1 VSYLATKNNLN
12 TFVKKPFMYKKSV
25 ILVLIVLVLL
35 IVFRFFIVD
44 SCTSK
49 DAKYTA
55 ILPDSIAYVGDQS
68 CKKCHSTEFKEW
80 KQSHHYMAM
89 LPPSDSTVVGDFNNV
104 TFTADGVTSRFYKK
118 GTKFF
123 INTEGDDGK
132 NHDFEVKY
140 IFGFTPLQQYLIAF
154 PGGRMQVPRLSWD
167 VNKKKWFNQ
176 YASQKIP
183 SHDWLHWTGNA
194 QNWNT
199 MCATCHSTNLK
210 KNYDV
215 ATDTYKTTYNSIN
228 VSCESCHGSGKHH
241 IDFIN
246 GDYKSGKKVA
256 GSFMKLA
263 KNSGQK
269 EELNT
274 CAPCHA
280 RVSELNGSHIDSKE
294 IMDNYIPQI
303 PDTEFY
309 HADGQVD
316 DEDYI
321 YTSFLQSKMYHKGVS
336 CGTCHNPHSAKL
348 KRIGNQTCTLC
359 HIPAKYDV
367 PKHTFHK
374 KGTAAAE
381 CKNCHMPGKLYM
393 GNDLRHDHSFRVPRP
408 DLSVK
413 YGTPNACSNCHKD
426 KSEKV
431 LADAVIKWYGP
442 KRVYHFAEDLIP
454 GSQLDANSEKHL
466 TNLID
471 NKFVP
476 KIIKAT
482 ATFYLGS
489 VQTQSSLNTILAR
502 LPSKDAQI
510 RYRALRSLAS
520 FPSENWREAVGPL
533 LSDKVRAVRIAA
545 ADLYIMLPAGQVPTQ
560 YAKAFSLAQKELE
573 QSLIYQTDFS
583 TGNVMLAD
591 YYLKLQDYDNAQK
604 FYLKGL
610 KKDSNMNYALLNLSA
625 AYNSQGKNKQALQAL
640 ESAIK
645 NDPNNERIYYNMAL
659 LYNEMN
665 NIPAAEKAFA
675 KAVELKSSNSRVYY
689 NYGLLLNQSNKFAA
703 AESVLKKGITLNP
716 SDPELYYALTFVY
729 IQTNN
734 KSKAIQTA
742 IKLKQLDPNNPNY
755 QQLFNNLGI

>member
-1 VSYLATKNNLN
+1 
-12 TFVKKPFMYKKSV
+12 MYKKSF
-25 ILVLIVLVLL
+25 LL
-35 IVFRFFIVD
+35 ILLFVIFLVIFRVFIVD

-49 DAKYTA
+49 YVEYSDIKSQSV
-55 ILPDSIAYVGDQS
+55 DYVGDQS
-68 CKKCHSTEFKEW
+68 CKKCHATEFKEW
-80 KQSHHYMAM
+80 KQSHHYMSM
-89 LPPSDSTVVGDFNNV
+89 LPPNDSTVVGDFNNV

-118 GTKFF
+118 GFKYF

-140 IFGFTPLQQYLIAF
+140 IFGFTPLQQYLIQF

-167 VNKKKWFNQ
+167 VNKKQWFNQ
-176 YASQKIP
+176 YAGQNIP

-199 MCATCHSTNLK
+199 MCATCHSTNLR
-210 KNYDV
+210 KNYDIK
-215 ATDTYKTTYNSIN
+215 TDTYKTSYSIIN
-228 VSCESCHGSGKHH
+228 VSCESCHGAGKEHV
-241 IDFIN
+241 DFIN
-246 GDYKSGKKVA
+246 GDYKSGERVT

-263 KNSGQK
+263 KNSKQT
-269 EELNT
+269 EEINT

-280 RVSELNGSHIDSKE
+280 RISEINASHINSQE

-309 HADGQVD
+309 HADGQVN

-321 YTSFLQSKMYHKGVS
+321 YTSFLQSRMYHKGVTCS
-336 CGTCHNPHSAKL
+336 NCHNPHSVKL
-348 KRIGNQTCTLC
+348 KRMGNQTCTLC
-359 HIPAKYDV
+359 HIPTKYDV
-367 PKHTFHK
+367 PTHTFHK

-431 LADAVIKWYGP
+431 LANAIIKWYGP

-454 GSQLDANSEKHL
+454 GSRLDSQSEKHL
-466 TNLID
+466 TSLID

-489 VQTQSSLNTILAR
+489 IPTQTSLNTILPR
-502 LPSKDAQI
+502 LASNDAQI
-510 RYRALRSLAS
+510 RYRALRSLAT
-520 FPSENWREAVGPL
+520 FPVESWIEAVGPL
-533 LSDKVRAVRIAA
+533 LSDKVRSVRIAA
-545 ADLYIMLPAGQVPTQ
+545 ADLYITIPLDQVPEN
-560 YAKAFSLAQKELE
+560 YLKSFKAAQIELE
-573 QSLIYQTDFS
+573 KSLRFQTDFS

-591 YYLKLQDYDNAQK
+591 YYLKLKDYPNAEK
-604 FYLKGL
+604 FYLRGL
-610 KKDSNMNYALLNLSA
+610 KKDINMNYALLNLSSV
-625 AYNSQGKNKQALQAL
+625 YNAQGKNKEALNAL
-640 ESAIK
+640 KLAIK
-645 NDPNNERIYYNMAL
+645 NDATNERIYYNMAL
-659 LYNEMN
+659 LYHEMN
-665 NIPAAEKAFA
+665 DIPAAEKSFA
-675 KAVELKSSNSRVYY
+675 KAVELKTRNPRVYY
-689 NYGLLLNQSNKFAA
+689 NYGLLLLQNKKSKQ
-703 AESVLKKGITLNP
+703 AEVILLKGIALNP
-716 SDPELYYALTFVY
+716 SDPELYYALTYVHVES
-729 IQTNN
+729 N
-734 KSKAIQTA
+734 SKEKALKTG

-755 QQLFNNLGI
+755 QSIFSSLGI

>member
-1 VSYLATKNNLN
+1 
-12 TFVKKPFMYKKSV
+12 MYKKSIFLIVISV
-25 ILVLIVLVLL
+25 ILLV
-35 IVFRFFIVD
+35 VFRVFIVD

-49 DAKYTA
+49 YINYSKIQAPPTE
-55 ILPDSIAYVGDQS
+55 YVGDQS
-68 CKKCHSTEFKEW
+68 CKKCHATEFKDW
-80 KQSHHYMAM
+80 KHSDHYMSM
-89 LPPSDSTVVGDFNNV
+89 LPPNDSTVKGDFNNV
-104 TFTADGVTSRFYKK
+104 TFTADGVTSHFYKK
-118 GTKFF
+118 NSKFY
-123 INTEGDDGK
+123 INTEGEDGK
-132 NHDFEVKY
+132 NHDFEIKY
-140 IFGFTPLQQYLIAF
+140 IFGYKPLQQYLVQF
-154 PGGRMQVPRLSWD
+154 PDGRMQVPRLSWD

-176 YASQKIP
+176 YAGQNIP

-199 MCATCHSTNLK
+199 MCATCHSTNLR
-210 KNYDV
+210 KNYDIK
-215 ATDTYKTTYNSIN
+215 TDTYKTSYSIIN
-228 VSCESCHGSGKHH
+228 VSCESCHGPGKKHA
-241 IDFIN
+241 DYIN
-246 GDYKSGKKVA
+246 SDYKSGGKVV

-263 KNSGQK
+263 KNSKQT
-269 EELNT
+269 EELTT

-280 RVSELNGSHIDSKE
+280 RVSEISGSHIESKE

-321 YTSFLQSKMYHKGVS
+321 YTSFLQSKMFHKGVTCS
-336 CGTCHNPHSAKL
+336 TCHNPHSMKL

-359 HIPAKYDV
+359 HVPARYDV

-374 KGTAAAE
+374 QGTPASE

-393 GNDLRHDHSFRVPRP
+393 GNDLRHDHSLRVPRP

-431 LADAVIKWYGP
+431 LAEAVVKWYGP
-442 KRVYHFAEDLIP
+442 KRKYHFAEDLIP
-454 GSQLDANSEKHL
+454 GSRLDAESEKHL
-466 TNLID
+466 ISLID

-489 VQTQSSLNTILAR
+489 IQTQTSLNALLAR
-502 LPSKDAQI
+502 LASKEAQI

-520 FPSENWREAVGPL
+520 FPTENWQEAVGPL

-545 ADLYIMLPAGQVPTQ
+545 ADLYITIPRGQVPSQ
-560 YAKAFSLAQKELE
+560 YEKAFSLAQIELE
-573 QSLIYQTDFS
+573 KSLRYQTDFS

-591 YYLKLQDYDNAQK
+591 YYLKLKDYDNAEK
-604 FYLKGL
+604 FYLRGL

-625 AYNSQGKNKQALQAL
+625 AYNSQGKNVQALQAL
-640 ESAIK
+640 ELALK
-645 NDPNNERIYYNMAL
+645 NDSNNERIYYNMAL
-659 LYNEMN
+659 LQNEMN
-665 NIPAAEKAFA
+665 NISAAEKAFA
-675 KAVELKSSNSRVYY
+675 KAVELKSTNPRVYY
-689 NYGLLLNQSNKFAA
+689 NYGLLLNQNKKFIE
-703 AESVLKKGITLNP
+703 AENILINGIHINP
-716 SDPELYYALTFVY
+716 SESELYYALTFVY

-734 KSKAIQTA
+734 KVKAFQTA
-742 IKLKQLDPNNPNY
+742 VKLKQLDPTNPNY
-755 QQLFNNLGI
+755 QQVFKSLGI

>member
-1 VSYLATKNNLN
+1 
-12 TFVKKPFMYKKSV
+12 MYKKS
-25 ILVLIVLVLL
+25 ILL
-35 IVFRFFIVD
+35 IVIFVILLVVFRVFIVN

-49 DAKYTA
+49 YVEYSE
-55 ILPDSIAYVGDQS
+55 IQSQSVAYVGDQS
-68 CKKCHSTEFKEW
+68 CKKCHSTEYGEW
-80 KQSHHYMAM
+80 KQSHHYMSM
-89 LPPSDSTVVGDFNNV
+89 LPPNDSTVKGDFNNIS
-104 TFTADGVTSRFYKK
+104 FTADGVSSRFYKK
-118 GTKFF
+118 GKKFY
-123 INTEGDDGK
+123 IYTEGDDGK
-132 NHDFEVKY
+132 NHEFEVKY
-140 IFGFTPLQQYLIAF
+140 IFGFTPLQQYLVQF
-154 PGGRMQVPRLSWD
+154 PEGRLQVPRLSWD

-176 YASQKIP
+176 YAGQKIP

-199 MCATCHSTNLK
+199 MCATCHSTNLR

-215 ATDTYKTTYNSIN
+215 KTDTYKTSYAVIN
-228 VSCESCHGSGKHH
+228 VSCESCHGAGKQH

-246 GDYKSGKKVA
+246 GDYKSGERVV

-263 KNSGQK
+263 KKSKQI

-280 RVSELNGSHIDSKE
+280 RISEINGSHIESKE
-294 IMDNYIPQI
+294 ILDNYIPQI

-321 YTSFLQSKMYHKGVS
+321 YTSFLQSRMYHKGVTCS
-336 CGTCHNPHSAKL
+336 TCHNPHSVKL

-359 HIPAKYDV
+359 HIPTKYDV
-367 PKHTFHK
+367 PSHTFHK
-374 KGTAAAE
+374 KGTPAAE

-431 LADAVIKWYGP
+431 LAEAIIKWYGP

-454 GSQLDANSEKHL
+454 GSRIDAESEKHL

-489 VQTQSSLNTILAR
+489 IPTQSSLNVILAR
-502 LPSKDAQI
+502 LASNDSQN

-520 FPSENWREAVGPL
+520 FPSENWIEAVGPL

-545 ADLYIMLPAGQVPTQ
+545 ADLYITIPSNQVPSN
-560 YAKAFSLAQKELE
+560 YSKAFALAQIELE
-573 QSLIYQTDFS
+573 KSLRYQTDFS

-591 YYLKLQDYDNAQK
+591 YYLKLKDYPNAEK
-604 FYLKGL
+604 FYLRGL
-610 KKDSNMNYALLNLSA
+610 KKDSNMNYAWLNLSA
-625 AYNSQGKNKQALQAL
+625 TYNSQGKNSQALQAL
-640 ESAIK
+640 ESALK
-645 NDPNNERIYYNMAL
+645 NDTKNERIYYNLAL

-665 NIPAAEKAFA
+665 NNLAAEKAFA
-675 KAVELKSSNSRVYY
+675 KAVELKSTNSRVYY
-689 NYGLLLNQSNKFAA
+689 NYGLLLNQSKKIVA
-703 AESVLKKGITLNP
+703 AEKVLLKGIQINP
-716 SDPELYYALTFVY
+716 ANPELYYALTFVY
-729 IQTNN
+729 IQSNN
-734 KSKAIQTA
+734 KTKAFQTA
-742 IKLKQLDPNNPNY
+742 LKLKKLDPNNPNY
-755 QQLFNNLGI
+755 QQLFQSLGL

>member
-1 VSYLATKNNLN
+1 M
-12 TFVKKPFMYKKSV
+12 FKKST
-25 ILVLIVLVLL
+25 ILVLVLVVLL
-35 IVFRFFIVD
+35 VIFRVFIVD
-44 SCTSK
+44 SCSSK
-49 DAKYTA
+49 EVKYTEIEA
-55 ILPDSIAYVGDQS
+55 DDKAYVGDQS
-68 CKKCHSTEFKEW
+68 CKKCHATEFKEW
-80 KQSHHYMAM
+80 KQSHHYMSM
-89 LPPSDSTVVGDFNNV
+89 LPPNDSTVKGDFNNV
-104 TFTADGVTSRFYKK
+104 TFIADGVTSRFFRK
-118 GTKFF
+118 GKKFF

-140 IFGFTPLQQYLIAF
+140 IFGFTPLQQYLVQF

-176 YASQKIP
+176 YAGQKIP

-215 ATDTYKTTYNSIN
+215 TTDTYKTSYSIIN
-228 VSCESCHGSGKHH
+228 VSCESCHGAGKRH

-246 GDYKSGKKVA
+246 GDDYKSGEKVA
-256 GSFMKLA
+256 GSFLKLA

-280 RVSELNGSHIDSKE
+280 RMSELSGNHLESKE

-321 YTSFLQSKMYHKGVS
+321 YTSFLQSKMFHRGVS
-336 CGTCHNPHSAKL
+336 CSTCHNPHSTKL

-359 HIPAKYDV
+359 HVPTQYDT
-367 PKHTFHK
+367 PKHTFHT
-374 KGTAAAE
+374 KGGAATE
-381 CKNCHMPGKLYM
+381 CKNCHMPGKVYM

-426 KSEKV
+426 QSEKV
-431 LADAVIKWYGP
+431 LADAVVKWYGP
-442 KRVYHFAEDLIP
+442 KRKYHFADDLIP
-454 GSQLDANSEKHL
+454 GSRLDANSEKYL

-482 ATFYLGS
+482 ATFYLGNIP
-489 VQTQSSLNTILAR
+489 TQFSLNTILAR
-502 LPSKDAQI
+502 LGSKEAQI

-520 FPSENWREAVGPL
+520 FPVESWRDAAAPL
-533 LSDKVRAVRIAA
+533 LSDKARAVRIAA
-545 ADLYIMLPAGQVPTQ
+545 ADLYIVVPVEQIPSQ
-560 YAKAFSLAQKELE
+560 YAKAFSLAKAELE
-573 QSLIYQTDFS
+573 KSLIYQTDFS

-591 YYLKLQDYDNAQK
+591 YYMKLQDYAKAEK
-604 FYLKGL
+604 FYLRGL
-610 KKDSNMNYALLNLSA
+610 KKDGNMNYALLNLSVV
-625 AYNSQGKNKQALQAL
+625 YNMQGKNQQALQAL
-640 ESAIK
+640 QSALK
-645 NDPNNERIYYNMAL
+645 NDSKNERIYYNMAL

-665 NIPAAEKAFA
+665 NIPAAEKSFA
-675 KAVELKSSNSRVYY
+675 KAVELKSLNPKVYY
-689 NYGLLLNQSNKFAA
+689 NYGLLLNQNQKFKQ
-703 AESVLKKGITLNP
+703 AETVLRKGITINP
-716 SDPELYYALTFVY
+716 ADAELYYALTFVY
-729 IQTNN
+729 IQSNN
-734 KSKAIQTA
+734 KAKARQAA
-742 IKLKQLDPNNPNY
+742 IKLKQLDPANPNY
-755 QQLFNNLGI
+755 QPIFKSIGI

>member
-1 VSYLATKNNLN
+1 
-12 TFVKKPFMYKKSV
+12 MYKKSILLLVFFV
-25 ILVLIVLVLL
+25 ILLVS
-35 IVFRFFIVD
+35 FRVFIVD

-49 DAKYTA
+49 YIKYSD
-55 ILPDSIAYVGDQS
+55 IQSQSIDYVGDQS
-68 CKKCHSTEFKEW
+68 CKKCHATEFKEW
-80 KQSHHYMAM
+80 KQSHHYMSM
-89 LPPSDSTVVGDFNNV
+89 LPPNDSTVKGNFNNI
-104 TFTADGVTSRFYKK
+104 TFTADGVTSRFFKK
-118 GTKFF
+118 GSKYF

-140 IFGFTPLQQYLIAF
+140 IFGFTPLQQYLIEF
-154 PGGRMQVPRLSWD
+154 PGGRLQVPRLSWD

-176 YASQKIP
+176 YAGQNIP

-199 MCATCHSTNLK
+199 MCASCHSTNLR
-210 KNYDV
+210 KNYDIK
-215 ATDTYKTTYNSIN
+215 TDTYKTSYSIIN
-228 VSCESCHGSGKHH
+228 VSCESCHGAGKQHV
-241 IDFIN
+241 DFIN
-246 GDYKSGKKVA
+246 DDYKSGERVV

-263 KNSGQK
+263 KNSKQI

-280 RVSELNGSHIDSKE
+280 RVSELSGTHIDSKE

-303 PDTEFY
+303 PDTENY
-309 HADGQVD
+309 HADGQVN

-321 YTSFLQSKMYHKGVS
+321 YTSFLQSRMFHKGVTCS
-336 CGTCHNPHSAKL
+336 TCHNPHSVKL

-359 HIPAKYDV
+359 HIPTKYDV
-367 PKHTFHK
+367 PTHTFHK
-374 KGTAAAE
+374 KGTAATE

-431 LADAVIKWYGP
+431 LAQAIIKWYGP

-454 GSQLDANSEKHL
+454 GSKLDVNSEKHL
-466 TNLID
+466 ISLID

-489 VQTQSSLNTILAR
+489 IPTQTSLNIILAR
-502 LPSKDAQI
+502 LSSKEAQV

-520 FPSENWREAVGPL
+520 FPAESWMQAVGPL

-545 ADLYIMLPAGQVPTQ
+545 ADLYITIPKEQVPSLF
-560 YAKAFSLAQKELE
+560 AKAFGSAQVELE
-573 QSLIYQTDFS
+573 QSLRYQTDFS

-591 YYLKLQDYDNAQK
+591 YYLKLQDYDNAEK
-604 FYLKGL
+604 FYLRGL
-610 KKDSNMNYALLNLSA
+610 KKDSKMNYALLNLSA
-625 AYNSQGKNKQALQAL
+625 AYNSQGKNSQALQTLELAL
-640 ESAIK
+640 K
-645 NDPNNERIYYNMAL
+645 NDSKNERIYYNMAL
-659 LYNEMN
+659 LFNEMN
-665 NIPAAEKAFA
+665 NIAAAEKAFA
-675 KAVELKSSNSRVYY
+675 RAVELNSTNPKVYY
-689 NYGLLLNQSNKFAA
+689 NYGLLLNQNKKAKQ
-703 AESVLKKGITLNP
+703 AETILLKGIQINP
-716 SDPELYYALTFVY
+716 SDSELYYALSFVY
-729 IQTNN
+729 MQSND
-734 KSKAIQTA
+734 KVKAIQTA
-742 IKLKQLDPNNPNY
+742 IKLKQLDPTNPNY
-755 QQLFNNLGI
+755 QQVFRSLGL

>member
-1 VSYLATKNNLN
+1 
-12 TFVKKPFMYKKSV
+12 MYKKSFFL
-25 ILVLIVLVLL
+25 ILISIVLLV
-35 IVFRFFIVD
+35 VFRVFIVD

-49 DAKYTA
+49 YIKYSDIQSQPA
-55 ILPDSIAYVGDQS
+55 EYVGDQS
-68 CKKCHSTEFKEW
+68 CKKCHATEFKEW
-80 KQSHHYMAM
+80 KQSHHYMSM
-89 LPPSDSTVVGDFNNV
+89 LPPNDSTVKGDFNNV

-118 GTKFF
+118 GNKFF

-140 IFGFTPLQQYLIAF
+140 IFGFTPLQQYLVQF
-154 PGGRMQVPRLSWD
+154 PGGKMQVPRLSWD

-176 YASQKIP
+176 YAGQNIP

-199 MCATCHSTNLK
+199 MCATCHSTNLR
-210 KNYDV
+210 KNYDIKS
-215 ATDTYKTTYNSIN
+215 DTYKTSYSIIN
-228 VSCESCHGSGKHH
+228 VSCESCHGAGKKHV
-241 IDFIN
+241 DFIN
-246 GDYKSGKKVA
+246 DDYKSGERVA

-263 KNSGQK
+263 KNSKQI

-280 RVSELNGSHIDSKE
+280 RVSELSGSHIDSKE

-321 YTSFLQSKMYHKGVS
+321 YTSFLQSRMFHKGVTCS
-336 CGTCHNPHSAKL
+336 TCHNPHSVKL

-359 HIPAKYDV
+359 HIPTQYDA

-374 KGTAAAE
+374 TGTAAAE

-431 LADAVIKWYGP
+431 LAEAVVKWYGP
-442 KRVYHFAEDLIP
+442 KRKYHFAEDLIP
-454 GSQLDANSEKHL
+454 GSRLNAESEKHL
-466 TNLID
+466 TSLID

-489 VQTQSSLNTILAR
+489 IQTQTSLNTLLAR
-502 LPSKDAQI
+502 LASKEAQI

-520 FPSENWREAVGPL
+520 FPAENWQEAVGPL

-545 ADLYIMLPAGQVPTQ
+545 ADLYITIPREQVASQ
-560 YAKAFSLAQKELE
+560 YEKAFSSAQIELE
-573 QSLIYQTDFS
+573 KSLRYQTDFS

-591 YYLKLQDYDNAQK
+591 YYLKLKDYDNAEK
-604 FYLKGL
+604 FYLRGL

-625 AYNSQGKNKQALQAL
+625 AYNSQGKNTQALQAL
-640 ESAIK
+640 ELALK
-645 NDPNNERIYYNMAL
+645 NDSKNERIYYNMGL
-659 LYNEMN
+659 LQNEMN
-665 NIPAAEKAFA
+665 NSPAAEKAFA
-675 KAVELKSSNSRVYY
+675 KAVELQSTNPRVYY
-689 NYGLLLNQSNKFAA
+689 NYGLLLTQNKKMKE
-703 AESVLKKGITLNP
+703 AETVLLKGLRINP
-716 SDPELYYALTFVY
+716 SEPELYYALTYVY
-729 IQTNN
+729 IQSNN
-734 KSKAIQTA
+734 KAKALQTA
-742 IKLKQLDPNNPNY
+742 VKLKQLDPANPNY
-755 QQLFNNLGI
+755 QQVFSSLGI

>member
-1 VSYLATKNNLN
+1 M
-12 TFVKKPFMYKKSV
+12 FKKST
-25 ILVLIVLVLL
+25 ILLLVTLVLL
-35 IVFRFFIVD
+35 IIFRVFIVD
-44 SCTSK
+44 SCSSK
-49 DAKYTA
+49 DAKYSE
-55 ILPDSIAYVGDQS
+55 IQSLNVAYVGDQS
-68 CKKCHSTEFKEW
+68 CKQCHITEFKEW
-80 KQSHHYMAM
+80 KQSHHYMSM
-89 LPPSDSTVVGDFNNV
+89 LPPNDSTVKGDFNNI
-104 TFTADGVTSRFYKK
+104 TFTADGVTSRFFKK
-118 GTKFF
+118 GNKFF

-140 IFGFTPLQQYLIAF
+140 IFGFTPLQQYLIEF

-176 YASQKIP
+176 YAGQKIP

-199 MCATCHSTNLK
+199 MCATCHSTNLQ

-215 ATDTYKTTYNSIN
+215 TTDTYKTTYSVIN
-228 VSCESCHGSGKHH
+228 VSCESCHGAGKQHV
-241 IDFIN
+241 DFMN

-256 GSFMKLA
+256 GSFLKLD
-263 KNSGQK
+263 NRSSQT
-269 EELNT
+269 EQLNT

-280 RVSELNGSHIDSKE
+280 RISELNGSHIESKE

-321 YTSFLQSKMYHKGVS
+321 YSSFLQSKMFAKGVKCS
-336 CGTCHNPHSAKL
+336 DCHNPHSTKL
-348 KRIGNQTCTLC
+348 KRIGNQTCTQC
-359 HIPAKYDV
+359 HLINKYDV
-367 PKHTFHK
+367 PSHTFHPE
-374 KGTAAAE
+374 GTKSAE
-381 CKNCHMPGKLYM
+381 CISCHMPGKLYM

-442 KRVYHFAEDLIP
+442 KRKYHFSDDLVP
-454 GSQLDANSEKHL
+454 GSRLDANSEKHL

-489 VQTQSSLNTILAR
+489 IPTPTSLNTLLGR
-502 LPSKDAQI
+502 LGSKEAQI

-520 FPSENWREAVGPL
+520 FPADSWSDAVGPF

-545 ADLYIMLPAGQVPTQ
+545 ADLYIGIPVEQIPSQ
-560 YAKAFSLAQKELE
+560 YSTALSLAKKELE
-573 QSLIYQTDFS
+573 ESLLYQTDFS

-591 YYLKLQDYDNAQK
+591 YYLKLQDYANAEK
-604 FYLKGL
+604 FYLRGL

-625 AYNSQGKNKQALQAL
+625 TYNSQGKNKEAMQTL
-640 ESAIK
+640 EKAIK
-645 NDPNNERIYYNMAL
+645 NDSKNERIYYNMAL
-659 LYNEMN
+659 LYHEMN
-665 NIPAAEKAFA
+665 NFPAAEKAFA
-675 KAVELKSSNSRVYY
+675 KAVDLKSVNPRVYY
-689 NYGLLLNQSNKFAA
+689 NYGLLLNQNKKFKE
-703 AESVLKKGITLNP
+703 AESVLLKGIALNP
-716 SDPELYYALTFVY
+716 SNPELYYALTFVY

-734 KSKAIQTA
+734 RSKAMQTA
-742 IKLKQLDPNNPNY
+742 IKLKQLDASNPNY
-755 QQLFNNLGI
+755 QQIFKSLGI

>member
-1 VSYLATKNNLN
+1 
-12 TFVKKPFMYKKSV
+12 MYKKS
-25 ILVLIVLVLL
+25 IVLVILL
-35 IVFRFFIVD
+35 VALLVVFRVFIVD

-49 DAKYTA
+49 YIQYSEIK
-55 ILPDSIAYVGDQS
+55 PQSVAYVGDQS
-68 CKKCHSTEFKEW
+68 CKKCHATEFKEW
-80 KQSHHYMAM
+80 KQSHHYMSM
-89 LPPSDSTVVGDFNNV
+89 LPPNDSTVKGDFNNV
-104 TFTADGVTSRFYKK
+104 TFSADGVSSRFYKK
-118 GTKFF
+118 GSKFY

-140 IFGFTPLQQYLIAF
+140 IFGFTPLQQYLVQF

-176 YASQKIP
+176 YAGQKIP

-199 MCATCHSTNLK
+199 MCATCHSTNLR
-210 KNYDV
+210 KNYDIES
-215 ATDTYKTTYNSIN
+215 DTYKTSYNIIN
-228 VSCESCHGSGKHH
+228 VSCESCHGAGKSHV
-241 IDFIN
+241 DFIN
-246 GDYKSGKKVA
+246 GDYKSGERVT

-263 KNSGQK
+263 KNSKQT

-280 RVSELNGSHIDSKE
+280 RISEINGSHIESKE

-309 HADGQVD
+309 HADGQVN

-321 YTSFLQSKMYHKGVS
+321 YTSFLQSKMFHKGVTCS
-336 CGTCHNPHSAKL
+336 TCHNPHSAKL
-348 KRIGNQTCTLC
+348 KRPGNQTCTLC
-359 HIPAKYDV
+359 HIPTKYDV
-367 PKHTFHK
+367 PAHTFHK

-431 LADAVIKWYGP
+431 LSDAIVKWFGP
-442 KRVYHFAEDLIP
+442 KRKYHFADDLIP
-454 GSQLDANSEKHL
+454 GSRLNAESEKHL

-489 VQTQSSLNTILAR
+489 IQTQTSLNTILAR
-502 LPSKDAQI
+502 LASKEAQI

-520 FPSENWREAVGPL
+520 FPAENWIEAVGPL

-545 ADLYIMLPAGQVPTQ
+545 ADLYVTIPSNQIPENYTVPF
-560 YAKAFSLAQKELE
+560 AAAQIELE
-573 QSLIYQTDFS
+573 KSLRFQTDFS

-591 YYLKLQDYDNAQK
+591 YYLKLKDYSNAEK
-604 FYLKGL
+604 FYLRGL
-610 KKDSNMNYALLNLSA
+610 KKDSNMNYAWLNLSA
-625 AYNSQGKNKQALQAL
+625 AYNSQGKNTQALQAL
-640 ESAIK
+640 ESALK
-645 NDPNNERIYYNMAL
+645 NDSRNERIYYNMAL

-675 KAVELKSSNSRVYY
+675 KAVALKSTNSRVYY
-689 NYGLLLNQSNKFAA
+689 NYGLLLNQSKKFKA
-703 AESVLKKGITLNP
+703 AETVLLKGIQINP
-716 SDPELYYALTFVY
+716 SDSELFYALTFVY
-729 IQTNN
+729 IQSNN
-734 KSKAIQTA
+734 KVKTMQTA
-742 IKLKQLDPNNPNY
+742 LKLKQLDPNNPNY
-755 QQLFNNLGI
+755 QEVFRNLGI

>member
-1 VSYLATKNNLN
+1 
-12 TFVKKPFMYKKSV
+12 MYKKS
-25 ILVLIVLVLL
+25 ILLAVLFIILL
-35 IVFRFFIVD
+35 IIFRVFIVD

-49 DAKYTA
+49 YIQYSEIK
-55 ILPDSIAYVGDQS
+55 PQSVAYVGDQS
-68 CKKCHSTEFKEW
+68 CKKCHATEFKEW
-80 KQSHHYMAM
+80 KQSHHYMSM
-89 LPPSDSTVVGDFNNV
+89 LPPNDSTVKGDFNNV
-104 TFTADGVTSRFYKK
+104 TFSADGVTSRFYKK
-118 GTKFF
+118 GKKFY

-140 IFGFTPLQQYLIAF
+140 IFGFTPLQQYLVQF
-154 PGGRMQVPRLSWD
+154 PEGRMQVPRLSWD

-176 YASQKIP
+176 YAGQNIP

-199 MCATCHSTNLK
+199 MCATCHSTNLR
-210 KNYDV
+210 KNYDIK
-215 ATDTYKTTYNSIN
+215 TDTYKTSYSIIN
-228 VSCESCHGSGKHH
+228 VSCESCHGAGKQHV
-241 IDFIN
+241 DFIN
-246 GDYKSGKKVA
+246 DDYKSGERVV

-263 KNSGQK
+263 KNSKQT

-280 RVSELNGSHIDSKE
+280 RISELNGSHIVSPE

-303 PDTEFY
+303 PDTENY
-309 HADGQVD
+309 HADGQVN

-321 YTSFLQSKMYHKGVS
+321 YTSFLQSRMFHKGVTCS
-336 CGTCHNPHSAKL
+336 TCHNPHSVKL

-359 HIPAKYDV
+359 HIPTKYDV
-367 PKHTFHK
+367 PSHTFHK
-374 KGTAAAE
+374 KGTPAAE

-442 KRVYHFAEDLIP
+442 NRKYHFAEDLIP
-454 GSQLDANSEKHL
+454 GSRLDAKSEKHL
-466 TNLID
+466 TKLID

-489 VQTQSSLNTILAR
+489 IQTQTSLNTILAR
-502 LPSKDAQI
+502 LASKEAQI

-520 FPSENWREAVGPL
+520 FPAESWIEAVGPL

-545 ADLYIMLPAGQVPTQ
+545 ADLYITIPSNQIPANYSKSFVE
-560 YAKAFSLAQKELE
+560 AQMELE
-573 QSLIYQTDFS
+573 KSLRYQTDFS

-591 YYLKLQDYDNAQK
+591 YYLKLKDYPNAEK
-604 FYLKGL
+604 FYLRGL
-610 KKDSNMNYALLNLSA
+610 KKDSNMNYALLNLSTV
-625 AYNSQGKNKQALQAL
+625 YNLQGKNLQALQTLELAL
-640 ESAIK
+640 K
-645 NDPNNERIYYNMAL
+645 NDSKNERIYYNMAL
-659 LYNEMN
+659 LHNEMN

-675 KAVELKSSNSRVYY
+675 KAVELKSTNSRVYY
-689 NYGLLLNQSNKFAA
+689 NYGLLLNQNKKSKQ
-703 AESVLKKGITLNP
+703 AEALLIKGIAINP
-716 SDPELYYALTFVY
+716 SDSELYYALTFVY
-729 IQTNN
+729 IQSNN
-734 KSKAIQTA
+734 KVKALETGM
-742 IKLKQLDPNNPNY
+742 KLKRLDAKNPNY
-755 QQLFNNLGI
+755 QQLFGSLSI